1 MTDRCAI
8 ARRMIFLKAR
18 NKKSVKLSST
28 FNRTKTD
35 TSHNFTGDK
44 YLVQVENDFN
54 NKNYFRST
62 AHRKSS
68 FTHKK
73 SQSNEDILYPNCP
86 TVYKI
91 RLDFVQP

>member
-1 MTDRCAI
+1 MTDRYSVV
-8 ARRMIFLKAR
+8 RRMVFLKAK
-18 NKKSVKLSST
+18 NKKSVKLSPT

-44 YLVQVENDFN
+44 YLLQVETDFN

-62 AHRKSS
+62 THRKSS
-68 FTHKK
+68 FTQKK
-73 SQSNEDILYPNCP
+73 SQTNVDKLYPNCP

-91 RLDFVQP
+91 RLNFAQP